1 MMMMDSEVPRLL
13 CSRILGFNM
22 PKVLHVGP
30 HQSQGGMAT
39 VMGLLNSYPPEG
51 WQSELLSTH
60 SQKGVFSKISA
71 WLGARRYLKRCSDKF
86 DVVHIHCAADFSFR
100 RKINLAKIVQKNG
113 VPVVFQIHSGKFDS
127 WVLGKEKWAKKS
139 LKPYSTV
146 VLSEGW
152 KEKLSPLI
160 GDMDVVV
167 NPVDPEIKN
176 LNKTRENKS
185 MLLLGRPDPVKG
197 HRFAFELARKM
208 CAEGWMLNATGSEL
222 KEENIE
228 GLGWISDDAKFDL
241 LSKATVLLVPSS
253 HEGQPMVIL
262 EAMASGC
269 PIIAS
274 DQVPGLASV
283 VVKAKFENLAEWSA
297 ALRDLKPQSMTDAIA
312 NHSME
317 KVSAKW
323 GLIYD
328 KIKINR

>member
-1 MMMMDSEVPRLL
+1 
-13 CSRILGFNM
+13 M

-60 SQKGVFSKISA
+60 SQNGVFSKISS
-71 WLGARRYLKRCSDKF
+71 WLSARRYLKRFSAKF
-86 DVVHIHCAADFSFR
+86 DIIHIHCAADFSFR
-100 RKINLAKIVQKNG
+100 RKINLAKIAHKNG

-127 WVLGKEKWAKKS
+127 WVKGKENWVKEN
-139 LKPYSTV
+139 LKLYSTV

-152 KEKLSPLI
+152 KEKLTPLI
-160 GDMDVVV
+160 GDVRVVV

-176 LNKTRENKS
+176 SSKTREKKS

-197 HRFAFELARKM
+197 HYFAFELARIM
-208 CAEGWMLNATGSEL
+208 RDEGWTLKATGSEQ
-222 KEENIE
+222 KEGNIE
-228 GLGWISDDAKFDL
+228 GLGWISEDSKLDL

-262 EAMASGC
+262 EAMAAGC

-274 DQVPGLASV
+274 DKVPDLASV
-283 VVKAKFENLAEWSA
+283 VVKAKFESLDEWSA
-297 ALRDLKPQSMTDAIA
+297 ALRDLEPQSMTDAIA

-323 GLIYD
+323 GLLYD
-328 KIKINR
+328 EIRINH